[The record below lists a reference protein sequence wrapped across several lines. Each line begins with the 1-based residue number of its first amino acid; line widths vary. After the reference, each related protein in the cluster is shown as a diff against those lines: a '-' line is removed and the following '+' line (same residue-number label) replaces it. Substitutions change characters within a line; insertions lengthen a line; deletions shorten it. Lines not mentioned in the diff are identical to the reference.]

1 MLLTDELLLNYKRC
15 QRRTFLDIYGN
26 VDYRQVEKEF
36 LAKLRRENRTHVQK
50 ILTDLNLD
58 YQQVRAEEQNWEAR
72 AEETEILMQQGVEY
86 IYEGVLTANL
96 FDRQFLEDRAIAL
109 NSVTP
114 IGNPHLLIKQ
124 PGKSKFGNWSYFPLT
139 IRLGRRPKT
148 EYKIIAA
155 FHAYLL
161 SYIQQSIP
169 ATAQIILR
177 NSQNYR
183 VNLAQW
189 LPKTQQVIADCLKSL
204 TEIEA
209 PEVFISRQRCNLC
222 HWYAHCYDR
231 AKAQQHLS
239 LVPGISPNRYEY
251 LQAKGIDS
259 LASLATASVLDLGE
273 AIGFDLA
280 SQITQQA
287 QSLIQDR
294 ALLKWNYDPT
304 IESIP
309 DNTTFELYFDI
320 EAEPERNLDYLLGVL
335 LVDRQ
340 NKTEQFY
347 YFIAEKPEDEGKI
360 WNEFLEF
367 VSLYDRAP
375 IFHFSEYEID
385 TIQRLTGL
393 YGTSWTLTSSILSRC
408 VDLHSLVTNSVA
420 LPVESYSLKS
430 LANWLGF
437 QWRDRTASGEQS
449 VCWYD
454 FWLQTGDRSWLDS
467 ILCYNEDDCRAT
479 FRLKEWLTQFL
490 TNCSFDLSTR
500 GDWTVSSK
508 SAKRLP
514 HSTKE
519 DWV

>member
-15 QRRTFLDIYGN
+15 QRRTFLDIYGS
-26 VDYRQVEKEF
+26 VSERQVEKEF
-36 LAKLRRENRTHVQK
+36 LAKLRRENRTHIQK
-50 ILTDLNLD
+50 ILTELNLD
-58 YQQVRAEEQNWEAR
+58 YQTVRSDEKDWRVR
-72 AEETEILMQQGVEY
+72 AEETEILMQQGAEY
-86 IYEGVLTANL
+86 IYEGVLTANV
-96 FDRQFLEDRAIAL
+96 FDRHFLEERSIAL
-109 NSVTP
+109 NRVTP

-124 PGKSKFGNWSYFPLT
+124 PGNSKFGDWSYFPLT

-148 EYKIIAA
+148 EYKLIAA

-169 ATAQIILR
+169 ATAQIILK

-189 LPKTQQVIADCLKSL
+189 LPKTQQAIADCLKSL
-204 TEIEA
+204 TETEA

-222 HWYAHCYDR
+222 HWYTSCYNH

-239 LVPGISPNRYEY
+239 LVPGISPNRYEH
-251 LQAKGIDS
+251 LQAKGIDTV
-259 LASLATASVLDLGE
+259 ASLATASALDLGE
-273 AIGFDLA
+273 TLGFDIA

-287 QSLIQDR
+287 QSLIQNKP
-294 ALLKWNYDPT
+294 LLKWNYDFT

-309 DNTTFELYFDI
+309 NNTTFELYFDL
-320 EAEPERNLDYLLGVL
+320 EAEPERNLDYLFGVL

-340 NKTEQFY
+340 NKTENFY
-347 YFIAEKPEDEGKI
+347 YFIAEKPEDEEKI

-367 VSLYDRAP
+367 VSFYDGAP

-408 VDLHSLVTNSVA
+408 VDIHHLVTNSVA

-467 ILCYNEDDCRAT
+467 ILRYNEDDCRAT

-490 TNCSFDLSTR
+490 RSCCDDRIDVYDPTTSTLETL
-500 GDWTVSSK
+500 D
-508 SAKRLP
+508 
-514 HSTKE
+514 
-519 DWV
+519 